1 MEHLREITSAS
12 TFFINSHITNL
23 YYYSEVRPKT
33 YIELLLILSE
43 INTKEKLG
51 LPIQQNYDYY
61 ITVDGTPI
69 LGEASFQTILE
80 QYENKELHFTIC
92 PIKFALN

>member
-1 MEHLREITSAS
+1 
-12 TFFINSHITNL
+12 
-23 YYYSEVRPKT
+23 
-33 YIELLLILSE
+33 
-43 INTKEKLG
+43 
-51 LPIQQNYDYY
+51 
-61 ITVDGTPI
+61 VDGTPI

>member
-1 MEHLREITSAS
+1 MEYLKELASAS
-12 TFFINSHITNL
+12 TFFINSHFKNL

-43 INTKEKLG
+43 TCTKEKLG
-51 LPIQQNYDYY
+51 LPIQQIYDYF
-61 ITVDGTPI
+61 ITVNGTPI
-69 LGEASFQTILE
+69 IGEASFQMILE
-80 QYENKELHFTIC
+80 QYNNKELHFTIC